1 MSGFRRTGLPRPW
14 PASGSVKEGEFMSG
28 EVTSAAAAIMGAFVG
43 GLASLMSTWVGE
55 RSRHRRDMVQ
65 HEIGKREIAYA
76 DFIDRASKVFVAS
89 VTHNID
95 DDEVE
100 LEGTVSLYAVASR
113 IRLFAS
119 DPVMKEADHVLDLV
133 FTQYGAE
140 NLSVEQLRETA
151 MEKKD
156 PLKAFSAICR
166 RELQDIQRR
175 MPFRF

>member
-1 MSGFRRTGLPRPW
+1 
-14 PASGSVKEGEFMSG
+14 MSG

-65 HEIGKREIAYA
+65 REIAKRETAYA
-76 DFIDRASKVFVAS
+76 DFIDKASKVFVAS
-89 VTHNID
+89 ATHNIN

-119 DPVMKEADHVLDLV
+119 DPVMQEAEQVLDLV
-133 FTQYGAE
+133 FAQYGAE
-140 NLSVEQLRETA
+140 NISVEQLRKTA

-156 PLKAFSAICR
+156 PLKGFSASCR
-166 RELQDIQRR
+166 RELKDVQRG
-175 MPFRF
+175 MPFRW

>member
-1 MSGFRRTGLPRPW
+1 MP
-14 PASGSVKEGEFMSG
+14 G
-28 EVTSAAAAIMGAFVG
+28 EVTSAAAAIMGALVG
-43 GLASLMSTWVGE
+43 GLASLTSTWVGE

-65 HEIGKREIAYA
+65 REIARRETGYA
-76 DFIDRASKVFVAS
+76 DFIDQASKLFVAS
-89 VTHNID
+89 ATHNID

-119 DPVMKEADHVLDLV
+119 DPVVKEAEQVLDLII
-133 FTQYGAE
+133 TQYGAE
-140 NLSVEQLRETA
+140 NLSVEQLRKTA

-166 RELQDIQRR
+166 RELKDVQRK

>member
-1 MSGFRRTGLPRPW
+1 
-14 PASGSVKEGEFMSG
+14 MSG

-65 HEIGKREIAYA
+65 HEITKRETAYA
-76 DFIDRASKVFVAS
+76 DFIDKASTVFVAS
-89 VTHNID
+89 ATHNFN

-119 DPVMKEADHVLDLV
+119 DPVMQEAEQVLDLV
-133 FTQYGAE
+133 FAQYGAE
-140 NLSVEQLRETA
+140 NLSIEQLRETA

-166 RELQDIQRR
+166 HELNEVQRR

>member
-1 MSGFRRTGLPRPW
+1 MP
-14 PASGSVKEGEFMSG
+14 G

-43 GLASLMSTWVGE
+43 GLASLTSTWVGE

-65 HEIGKREIAYA
+65 REIAKRETAYA
-76 DFIDRASKVFVAS
+76 DFIDQASKVFVAS
-89 VTHNID
+89 ATHNID

-119 DPVMKEADHVLDLV
+119 DPVMKEAEQVLNLII
-133 FTQYGAE
+133 TQFGAE
-140 NLSVEQLRETA
+140 NLSVEQLRATA

-166 RELQDIQRR
+166 RELKDVQRR
-175 MPFRF
+175 MPFRI